1 MLGVF
6 SWPLSLRLFGISRLA
21 HDRVLLLRS
30 SRPYHDVKLL
40 DPPIEAGFFYLKSG
54 HLARPCKSLL
64 TLNNS
69 LLSLLL
75 RR

>member
-40 DPPIEAGFFYLKSG
+40 DPPIEAGFF
-54 HLARPCKSLL
+54 
-64 TLNNS
+64 T
-69 LLSLLL
+69 
-75 RR
+75 